1 MKKKIRSN
9 ALSQGLGDK
18 INSGLTP
25 ENVSVIKE
33 NGNYKLIFMMNKTT
47 TVSYPYISKDDLEND
62 FSFMLDILNFVA

>member
-33 NGNYKLIFMMNKTT
+33 NGNYKLIFM
-47 TVSYPYISKDDLEND
+47 I
-62 FSFMLDILNFVA
+62 FSICNQVFPLRR